1 MIYRIIVFLVIVI
14 TAITY
19 IVISKRK
26 YKRLLKK
33 EMEDIQNRN
42 RIRREMEDREITI
55 VGRGYT
61 RTTLDGFYP
70 NLNLD
75 EGVVINES
83 NYYDESQINAII
95 ENASNFKRLKLN
107 FKPKKHIK
115 RHSIR

>member
-26 YKRLLKK
+26 YERLLKK

-42 RIRREMEDREITI
+42 RIRREMSDGLNLII
-55 VGRGYT
+55 GRGYT
-61 RTTLDGFYP
+61 RTA
-70 NLNLD
+70 NL
-75 EGVVINES
+75 
-83 NYYDESQINAII
+83 DESQINAFI
-95 ENASNFKRLKLN
+95 ENAEASNFKRLKLN

>member
-42 RIRREMEDREITI
+42 RIRREMVDREITI

-75 EGVVINES
+75 E
-83 NYYDESQINAII
+83 SQLNAFI
-95 ENASNFKRLKLN
+95 ENAEASNFKRLKLN

>member
-26 YKRLLKK
+26 YERLLKK

-42 RIRREMEDREITI
+42 RIRREMSDREITI

-75 EGVVINES
+75 E
-83 NYYDESQINAII
+83 SQINAFI
-95 ENASNFKRLKLN
+95 ENTEASNFKRLKLN

>member
-14 TAITY
+14 AAITY

-42 RIRREMEDREITI
+42 RIRREMVDREITI

-70 NLNLD
+70 THLYL
-75 EGVVINES
+75 
-83 NYYDESQINAII
+83 DESQLNAFI
-95 ENASNFKRLKLN
+95 ENAEASNFKRLKLN

>member
-14 TAITY
+14 AAITY
-19 IVISKRK
+19 IVISKRN
-26 YKRLLKK
+26 YERLLKK

-42 RIRREMEDREITI
+42 RIRREMSSSRVDREITI

-75 EGVVINES
+75 E
-83 NYYDESQINAII
+83 SQLNAFI
-95 ENASNFKRLKLN
+95 ENAEASNFKRLKLN